1 MISATP
7 HALLLA
13 DIGQILGLL
22 VVILFIVLPA
32 IGNMIAN
39 ARQKAAEAE
48 RARGQAAPGQP
59 VPEQPAQRPRAE
71 AVDDE
76 IAEFLRRAAEAR
88 GEQEA
93 PARPAALEGRPGQRP
108 PRPRPR
114 SAAPR
119 PRRPESQPSPAA
131 DPAAAEVVRAEVAR
145 EPLSS
150 FSRRAD
156 LGEFDAIT
164 SAAGSSGWGGSQEAS
179 RLGKGLSGQQQLG
192 SLSQQATLAAAAQK
206 KATEAAAHAAGVSA
220 TAAGVLA
227 MLSSP
232 ENIQQAI
239 ILQEIL
245 HRPTER
251 W

>member
-1 MISATP
+1 MTLAQ
-7 HALLLA
+7 ALFPLLA
-13 DIGQILGLL
+13 DVGQWLGLL

-32 IGNMIAN
+32 IGNLIAS
-39 ARQKAAEAE
+39 AREKAAQAE
-48 RARGQAAPGQP
+48 RARGPQPQEPGGAAGPRGQ
-59 VPEQPAQRPRAE
+59 